1 MLANISRIASGQFIA
16 QLILVASLPYITRY
30 YNPEE
35 FGVFAV
41 FSAITWI
48 LVIFSTGKAE
58 FLIITM
64 KSKDEAVVLT
74 MGIMTMVLIFSFVI
88 TLITVFLLSDFLN
101 SFFSKEFNYL
111 PLLIGVTVLFIGGAQ
126 TLRYYATYLGNF
138 SGHGIAATVNAISM
152 VSISL
157 GYAIFIGGDS
167 LPIGLILGQ
176 TIGQFFSF
184 LVFLFYTDIIQ
195 MITLKKLKMSSLTVF
210 SQIQKIPI
218 LLTTHLAS
226 SLSSRIPTLIMSA
239 VGGMSAAGIF
249 AMAERAVGAPTGAFG
264 QAVGQVARH
273 QYRKVY
279 EVDNGNTS
287 LPRKIIKS
295 TFFFVIFG
303 YGLLIVLADWLVP
316 LVLGEQWRV
325 AIVFVQIIAVMELFN
340 FMFYSVEDITIIRDN
355 FSYRMWTQIAQ
366 LIFLLTLYVVVNIT
380 NILLNIELA
389 LGLICFAR
397 ILFVVY
403 DLNRTWRGI
412 QKN

>member
-48 LVIFSTGKAE
+48 LVVFSTGKAE

-167 LPIGLILGQ
+167 LPIGLIL
-176 TIGQFFSF
+176 
-184 LVFLFYTDIIQ
+184 
-195 MITLKKLKMSSLTVF
+195 
-210 SQIQKIPI
+210 
-218 LLTTHLAS
+218 A
-226 SLSSRIPTLIMSA
+226 
-239 VGGMSAAGIF
+239 
-249 AMAERAVGAPTGAFG
+249 
-264 QAVGQVARH
+264 
-273 QYRKVY
+273 
-279 EVDNGNTS
+279 
-287 LPRKIIKS
+287 
-295 TFFFVIFG
+295 
-303 YGLLIVLADWLVP
+303 
-316 LVLGEQWRV
+316 
-325 AIVFVQIIAVMELFN
+325 
-340 FMFYSVEDITIIRDN
+340 
-355 FSYRMWTQIAQ
+355 
-366 LIFLLTLYVVVNIT
+366 
-380 NILLNIELA
+380 
-389 LGLICFAR
+389 
-397 ILFVVY
+397 
-403 DLNRTWRGI
+403 
-412 QKN
+412 